1 MSVFTPQHEQ
11 SGAGCLASA
20 SYWCSALLGKKKEK
34 KRKNA
39 LQVCPQGTTMQR
51 DAMIPKVAVSEL
63 SLCAR
68 NSITVF
74 IMLGLIIGLKSLF
87 KGKT

>member
-1 MSVFTPQHEQ
+1 
-11 SGAGCLASA
+11 
-20 SYWCSALLGKKKEK
+20 
-34 KRKNA
+34 
-39 LQVCPQGTTMQR
+39 MQR
-51 DAMIPKVAVSEL
+51 DATIPKVAVSEL

-68 NSITVF
+68 NSITMF